1 MNQKTRSLLEAHVQ
15 HELSQFSE
23 GQIESSLRAEIELI
37 YDYAAGRNVE
47 DLFPRAQVT
56 EWILAEL
63 KEARLSPDALS
74 FLSTASDSL
83 VAAAEKSSERIGDLI
98 RKEDHERAVDV
109 LIESSQM
116 RADMS
121 RDFARSMFFRRLISE
136 VLFFSIKRFLGEDNI
151 LAKSIPGVSSLFK
164 FGQNLVNQAMPNLD
178 ENVTRVI
185 KDFISKNMDSVV
197 RYTET
202 VLTGQMDDK
211 LIRELADSFWEDVEK
226 RPVAQIAADY
236 KQVPGARVQDASN
249 SFWNHLR
256 GTEFAARMT
265 GTAVNAWFDFFGK
278 RPIGAILAEAEWPR
292 SRVIDAALKGA
303 LPILSD
309 ARQNGALEKI
319 LRRRLEGFYSSSAAA
334 SILD

>member
-1 MNQKTRSLLEAHVQ
+1 MNQKARALLEAHVQ
-15 HELSQFSE
+15 YELAQFAE
-23 GQIESSLRAEIELI
+23 DRIESSLRAELELI
-37 YDYAAGRNVE
+37 FDYAAGRSVE
-47 DLFPRAQVT
+47 DLVPRAQAV

-63 KEARLSPDALS
+63 KEARLSPDSLA
-74 FLSTASDSL
+74 FLASASDSL
-83 VAAAEKSSERIGDLI
+83 IAAAEKSPEHIGDLI

-256 GTEFAARMT
+256 GTEFASRMAR
-265 GTAVNAWFDFFGK
+265 TAVEAWFDFFGK
-278 RPIGAILAEAEWPR
+278 RQIGSVLAEAAWPR
-292 SRVIDAALKGA
+292 ERVIDAAIKGA
-303 LPILSD
+303 LPIFKD
-309 ARQNGALEKI
+309 ARDNGALEKI
-319 LRRRLEGFYSSSAAA
+319 LRRRLEGFYSSPQASA
-334 SILD
+334 ILG